1 MSANPGIWDRFRTGG
16 AKPFAS
22 GQTTNGNSTMSDL
35 DRNYASPF
43 GRAAGRTDAAAV
55 DAGLRAYMLRIYNY
69 MTIGLAIT
77 GLAALGV
84 YMAAVTSDP
93 SGAVAKIGNAYLTQ
107 FGYAMFVSPLKC
119 VFILAP
125 LAMVFAIS
133 FGINRLRPAT
143 AQMLFWVFSA
153 LMGISLSSIFLV
165 YTHTSIV
172 RVFFITAASF
182 GALSLYG
189 YTTKR
194 DMTGMGSFL
203 MMGLFGII
211 IASLVNL
218 FIASSALQFIVS
230 VVGVLVFAGLTAWD
244 TQRLKNEYIYGY
256 ASAGGDIA
264 ERAAIT
270 GAVAVFELHQP
281 VHAAA
286 AAARPARLT
295 LPALADKIQAP
306 ASRPGFFVSAHHTHG
321 RHPEGRALARGVS
334 ILRGS
339 PQEAVS

>member
-1 MSANPGIWDRFRTGG
+1 
-16 AKPFAS
+16 
-22 GQTTNGNSTMSDL
+22 MSDL

-43 GRAAGRTDAAAV
+43 GRAASRDTAAV
-55 DAGLRAYMLRIYNY
+55 DAGLRSYMLRIYNY

-77 GLAALGV
+77 GFAALGV
-84 YMAAVTSDP
+84 YMGAVTDQA
-93 SGAVAKIGNAYLTQ
+93 GAAAKFGNAYLTQ
-107 FGYAMFVSPLKC
+107 FGYAMYVSPLKWL
-119 VFILAP
+119 FILAP

-133 FGINRLRPAT
+133 FGINRLKPAT
-143 AQMLFWVFSA
+143 AQLMFWAFAA

-211 IASLVNL
+211 IASIVNI
-218 FIASSALQFIVS
+218 FVASSMLQFIVS
-230 VVGVLVFAGLTAWD
+230 VVGVLIFAGLTAYD
-244 TQRLKNEYIYGY
+244 TQRLKNDYIYGY
-256 ASAGGDIA
+256 ASQGGDIA

-270 GAVAVFELHQP
+270 GALSLYLNFINLF
-281 VHAAA
+281 
-286 AAARPARLT
+286 T
-295 LPALADKIQAP
+295 LLLQLLGQK
-306 ASRPGFFVSAHHTHG
+306 
-321 RHPEGRALARGVS
+321 E
-334 ILRGS
+334 
-339 PQEAVS
+339 

>member
-69 MTIGLAIT
+69 MSIGLAIT

-93 SGAVAKIGNAYLTQ
+93 SGAAAKIGNAYLTP
-107 FGYAMFVSPLKC
+107 FGYAMFVSPLKWL
-119 VFILAP
+119 FMLAP

-218 FIASSALQFIVS
+218 FVASSALQFIVS
-230 VVGVLVFAGLTAWD
+230 VVGVLIFAGLTAYD
-244 TQRLKNEYIYGY
+244 TQRLKNDYIYGY
-256 ASAGGDIA
+256 ASQGGDIA

-270 GAVAVFELHQP
+270 GALSLYLNFINLF
-281 VHAAA
+281 
-286 AAARPARLT
+286 T
-295 LPALADKIQAP
+295 LLLQLLGQ
-306 ASRPGFFVSAHHTHG
+306 R
-321 RHPEGRALARGVS
+321 E
-334 ILRGS
+334 
-339 PQEAVS
+339 

>member
-1 MSANPGIWDRFRTGG
+1 
-16 AKPFAS
+16 
-22 GQTTNGNSTMSDL
+22 MSDF

-43 GRAAGRTDAAAV
+43 GRAAVGRTDAAAV

-84 YMAAVTSDP
+84 YMAAVTTDQSA
-93 SGAVAKIGNAYLTQ
+93 AVARFGNAYLTS
-107 FGYAMFVSPLKC
+107 FGYAMFVSPLKWL
-119 VFILAP
+119 FILAP

-218 FIASSALQFIVS
+218 FVASSALQFIVS

-256 ASAGGDIA
+256 ASAGGDVA

-270 GAVAVFELHQP
+270 GALSLYLNFINLF
-281 VHAAA
+281 
-286 AAARPARLT
+286 T
-295 LPALADKIQAP
+295 LLLQLLGQRD
-306 ASRPGFFVSAHHTHG
+306 
-321 RHPEGRALARGVS
+321 
-334 ILRGS
+334 
-339 PQEAVS
+339 

>member
-1 MSANPGIWDRFRTGG
+1 MA
-16 AKPFAS
+16 AS
-22 GQTTNGNSTMSDL
+22 GIDLNRRRKTLALRRATNGNSTMSDL
-35 DRNYASPF
+35 DRNYTSPF
-43 GRAAGRTDAAAV
+43 GRAAGRVDAAAV

-93 SGAVAKIGNAYLTQ
+93 SAGAVRIGSSYLTP
-107 FGYAMFVSPLKC
+107 FGYAMFVSPLKW
-119 VFILAP
+119 VFMLAP

-133 FGINRLRPAT
+133 FGINRLKPAT

-172 RVFFITAASF
+172 RVFFITAATF

-194 DMTGMGSFL
+194 DMSGMASFL
-203 MMGLFGII
+203 FMGLIGII

-218 FIASSALQFIVS
+218 FLASSMLQFIVS

-244 TQRLKNEYIYGY
+244 TQRLKNDYIYGY
-256 ASAGGDIA
+256 ASQGGDVA
-264 ERAAIT
+264 ERAAIS
-270 GAVAVFELHQP
+270 GALSLYLNFINLF
-281 VHAAA
+281 
-286 AAARPARLT
+286 T
-295 LPALADKIQAP
+295 LLLQLLGQRD
-306 ASRPGFFVSAHHTHG
+306 
-321 RHPEGRALARGVS
+321 
-334 ILRGS
+334 
-339 PQEAVS
+339 

>member
-1 MSANPGIWDRFRTGG
+1 
-16 AKPFAS
+16 
-22 GQTTNGNSTMSDL
+22 MSDL
-35 DRNYASPF
+35 DRNYTSPF
-43 GRAAGRTDAAAV
+43 GRAAGRVDSAAV

-84 YMAAVTSDP
+84 YMAAVTGDA
-93 SGAVAKIGNAYLTQ
+93 SGAAARVGNTYLTS
-107 FGYAMFVSPLKC
+107 FGVAMFVSPLKW
-119 VFILAP
+119 VFMLAP
-125 LAMVFAIS
+125 LAMVFVIS
-133 FGINRLRPAT
+133 FGINRLKPAT

-211 IASLVNL
+211 IASLVNI
-218 FIASSALQFIVS
+218 FIASSMLQFVVS
-230 VVGVLVFAGLTAWD
+230 VIGVLVFAGLTAWD
-244 TQRLKNEYIYGY
+244 TQRLKNDYIYGY
-256 ASAGGDIA
+256 ASQGGDVA
-264 ERAAIT
+264 ERAAIS
-270 GAVAVFELHQP
+270 GALSLYLNFINLF
-281 VHAAA
+281 
-286 AAARPARLT
+286 T
-295 LPALADKIQAP
+295 LLLQLLGQRD
-306 ASRPGFFVSAHHTHG
+306 
-321 RHPEGRALARGVS
+321 
-334 ILRGS
+334 
-339 PQEAVS
+339 